1 MKKMEPRGGA
11 RKLLQAYKSSVV
23 LISGLTMLQ
32 SLLQV
37 MLAVLMQFV
46 IDAAL
51 SGNGKLIMWGVA
63 LIADLIL
70 MILIHG
76 LLSWCSGRAS
86 DRYTAKLRRELLVSA
101 AYSKDAK
108 LQSYHSGELL
118 NRGMEDVGTVC
129 DGVINAFPSLIGQV
143 TSLIGAFM
151 AVLMLYPAV
160 AAVLVVAAA
169 AVGGVVAWFR
179 PVIKR
184 RHRRVREADERMMA
198 QMQEDLQQLELI
210 QSLQIQEQTLKR
222 FDSRIKD
229 SLAAKF
235 SRRLWSVGSNAAVA
249 AASNIGTGVLLLWG
263 AVQVAA
269 GALSYG
275 SLTSLLQLLSQFRTP
290 VLGLSGLWTRL
301 MAVEV
306 AQERLAELLE
316 PTADVLPEHGI
327 GDVRAVVFE
336 NVTFRYPGE
345 EVPVVNGFS
354 ARFSLDGWSCLTGI
368 SGKGKTTLFKL
379 ILGLYSPQEGRIYL
393 ETDNGEITCSEH
405 TRSLFA
411 YVPQDYALFSGT
423 IEENMRIVAPNA
435 TDEQIH
441 RALKIAEADY
451 VWGLSSG
458 DQTQVRENNTGLS
471 KGQIQRLAIAR
482 AVLME
487 RPVFLLDECTS
498 ALDAG
503 TEAAVLRNLRL
514 ISNKAILVTH
524 RPEALEDL
532 DGIVPVSMESE

>member
-1 MKKMEPRGGA
+1 MKHKTSRGGP
-11 RKLLQAYKSSVV
+11 RKLLQAYWGSVA
-23 LISGLTMLQ
+23 LISGLTVLQ

-37 MLAVLMQFV
+37 ALAVLMQFV

-51 SGNGKLIMWGVA
+51 SGNGKLFVWGTA
-63 LIADLIL
+63 LITDLVL
-70 MILIHG
+70 MILVHG
-76 LLSWCSGRAS
+76 LLSWCSGSAT
-86 DRYTAKLRRELLVSA
+86 DRYTAKLRRELLASA

-129 DGVINAFPSLIGQV
+129 DGAISAFPSLIGQI
-143 TSLIGAFM
+143 TSLIGAFA
-151 AVLMLYPAV
+151 AVLMLYPAI

-169 AVGGVVAWFR
+169 ALGGGVAWLR
-179 PVIKR
+179 PVMKR
-184 RHRRVREADERMMA
+184 CHRRVRQTDGHMMA
-198 QMQEDLQQLELI
+198 QLQEDLQQLELI
-210 QSLQIQEQTLKR
+210 QSLQVQEQTIRR
-222 FDSRIKD
+222 FDACVKD

-275 SLTSLLQLLSQFRTP
+275 SLTSLLQLLSQFRAP
-290 VLGLSGLWTRL
+290 VLGLSGLWARL

-316 PTADVLPEHGI
+316 PVENTQPEQEMGSF
-327 GDVRAVVFE
+327 RSVVFE
-336 NVTFRYPGE
+336 NVTFCYPGE
-345 EVPVVNGFS
+345 DVPAISGFN

-379 ILGLYSPQEGRIYL
+379 ILGLYTPQEGRIYL
-393 ETDNGEITCSEH
+393 ETDTGEVICSEY

-423 IEENMRIVAPNA
+423 IEENLRLVAPDA
-435 TDEQIH
+435 SDEQIR
-441 RALKIAEADY
+441 RALKIAQADY
-451 VWGLSSG
+451 VWTLSAG
-458 DQTQVRENNTGLS
+458 ERTQVRENNTGLS

-487 RPVFLLDECTS
+487 RPIFLLDECTS
-498 ALDAG
+498 ALDAE
-503 TEAAVLRNLRL
+503 TEVAVLQNLRL
-514 ISNKAILVTH
+514 ISDRAILVTH
-524 RPEALEDL
+524 RPEALEGL
-532 DGIVPVSMESE
+532 EGVVSVSMEE